1 MRGAGQRNS
10 SRTKAAWNKA
20 AGSLGGLAPS
30 VKDAPNIVVV
40 TLCSC
45 RRGVS
50 LRTLTAYVGC
60 EDNTSEAGLLTLV
73 GVLIVVVGFAFR
85 VNPLLVVTVAGIA
98 TGIAGGLSPL
108 AVVAAFGKAF
118 MTSRYV
124 AIVWLVLPVIGLLEH
139 AGLKERARAL
149 VAGLRGAS
157 TSRILLAYFA
167 VRQITAA
174 LGLTSLGGHPQMV
187 RPLIAPMA
195 EGAAEN
201 RYGALP
207 DNVRHRIRAHAAAVD
222 NVALFFGE
230 DIFIA
235 IGSILLIKGFLD
247 QNGIHVEPTDLAVW
261 AIPTAICAFVIH
273 CTRVFLLDRSLAAEV
288 ARAKRE
294 E

>member
-1 MRGAGQRNS
+1 MNVADERALDRLKKTRGARARSRASGGIFRARSEGMITGQAVSGEVRPRVIENS
-10 SRTKAAWNKA
+10 DPEFA
-20 AGSLGGLAPS
+20 
-30 VKDAPNIVVV
+30 
-40 TLCSC
+40 
-45 RRGVS
+45 
-50 LRTLTAYVGC
+50 
-60 EDNTSEAGLLTLV
+60 LLTLV

-118 MTSRYV
+118 ITSRYV

-167 VRQITAA
+167 VRQVTAA

-207 DNVRHRIRAHAAAVD
+207 DKVRHRIRAHAAAVD

-273 CTRVFLLDRSLAAEV
+273 CTRLFLLDRSLAAELE
-288 ARAKRE
+288 RGKE
-294 E
+294 QE